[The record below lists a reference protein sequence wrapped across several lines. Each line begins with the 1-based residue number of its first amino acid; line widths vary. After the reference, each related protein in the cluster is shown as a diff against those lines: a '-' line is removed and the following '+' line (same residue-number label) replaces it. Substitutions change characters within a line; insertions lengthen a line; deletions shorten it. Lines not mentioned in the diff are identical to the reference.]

1 MSSAALRDLLQKKG
15 VFTVISVDPVRDTF
29 AKSADLRRCNG
40 CADRMARQL
49 GADVAI
55 TGAIQK
61 LSNLILSLNVQVKP
75 LAGDAPERACTV
87 DRRGDTDESF
97 EGGIHVLV
105 VNDMS
110 AGKSF
115 APERNIPSA
124 VRSIQGIDSTRPKP
138 GTRSAMMRKCISPS
152 E

>member
-1 MSSAALRDLLQKKG
+1 
-15 VFTVISVDPVRDTF
+15 
-29 AKSADLRRCNG
+29 
-40 CADRMARQL
+40 MARQL

-61 LSNLILSLNVQVKP
+61 VSNLILYLNILAKP
-75 LAGDAPERACTV
+75 LAGDAPECACTV
-87 DRRGDTDESF
+87 DRRGDTDALF

-105 VNDMS
+105 MNNMG

-115 APERNIPSA
+115 ACERYIRSA

-138 GTRSAMMRKCISPS
+138 GRHSATMRKCISPG